1 MMISKSAAVKLS
13 NLTKRLENNLNKQE
27 ESESENFRIYLEFCA
42 VIFEN
47 KGSIREVFN
56 LIKKKPK
63 TAMRLNKLI
72 RYTRTK
78 RIPTEKNI

>member
-56 LIKKKPK
+56 LIKKPK
-63 TAMRLNKLI
+63 TNMRLNKLI

-78 RIPTEKNI
+78 RIPAEKNI

>member
-47 KGSIREVFN
+47 KGSFYSRSV
-56 LIKKKPK
+56 
-63 TAMRLNKLI
+63 
-72 RYTRTK
+72 
-78 RIPTEKNI
+78 